1 MKKKEQK
8 KTPLYVPVLWYITT
22 LMWTITF
29 SVNYSKLPYSGE
41 GLVILQGMT
50 VVASFAA
57 AVANTIRYMK
67 TKDMESEE

>member
-1 MKKKEQK
+1 MKEKKQK

-29 SVNYSKLPYSGE
+29 FVNYSRLPYSGE

-57 AVANTIRYMK
+57 AVGNTVRYLK
-67 TKDMESEE
+67 TKDVE

>member
-1 MKKKEQK
+1 MKKKEQQ

-29 SVNYSKLPYSGE
+29 SVNLSRLPYSGE

-50 VVASFAA
+50 VLASLAA
-57 AVANTIRYMK
+57 AIANTVRYLK
-67 TKDMESEE
+67 TKDME